1 MTEKNNEKLI
11 LLIEEEP
18 KEMNSKSFDEDAG
31 FVLHKRKKSGIL
43 ISLGLMFAL
52 LVLAGVMLAGLS
64 RIFDSGETQK
74 EFSIN
79 DFSEFQRGRIS
90 GNILGAM
97 NEKNIIDLKE
107 HAYKP
112 KADIKQ
118 KIKERSVSSRN
129 LNAKKDE
136 EILAKYAS
144 AVDPASLESV
154 ISGNPRA
161 ARRHFV
167 PGSSDSNRGK
177 GGVFIKGEE
186 KSDETEKKLSLHNV
200 KIRVRLE
207 FSIRS
212 TAPGTVVAVV
222 TEDND
227 KIEQGAK
234 FYGRASGHAN
244 KRTQLIFDR
253 VIIGGESYRVKGFA
267 IQGRDP
273 GIESEVTDISKE
285 NLDPVV
291 KQGVAKTLSG
301 VAVGVAGGAHSIA
314 GEAAGNTINPASSEV
329 QRQHEANR
337 LKHEYRVPAGTS
349 FFVYLE

>member
-1 MTEKNNEKLI
+1 MEKKNEKLSM
-11 LLIEEEP
+11 LLEEIEQKESPLKNFEEE
-18 KEMNSKSFDEDAG
+18 G
-31 FVLHKRKKSGIL
+31 FEKHGRKRSVIVVF
-43 ISLGLMFAL
+43 LGVSMFL
-52 LVLAGVMLAGLS
+52 LVLAGLALS
-64 RIFDSGETQK
+64 AFSEMFERDGSGET
-74 EFSIN
+74 FSFN
-79 DFSEFQRGRIS
+79 DYSEFQKGKLT
-90 GNILGAM
+90 GNILNAM
-97 NEKNIIDLKE
+97 NERVQRDLKNE
-107 HAYKP
+107 EIIKNVEPKP
-112 KADIKQ
+112 VKQ
-118 KIKERSVSSRN
+118 MKKSTGRN
-129 LNAKKDE
+129 LNTKKDE

-144 AVDPASLESV
+144 AIDPASSGSV
-154 ISGNPRA
+154 FSENPRA

-186 KSDETEKKLSLHNV
+186 KKEGTEKKLDLHNV

-222 TEDND
+222 TEGND
-227 KIEQGAK
+227 KIEQGSK

-244 KRTQLIFDR
+244 KRTQLLFDR
-253 VIIGGESYRVKGFA
+253 VVIGGASYSVKGFA

-291 KQGVAKTLSG
+291 KQGIAKTLSG

-329 QRQHEANR
+329 QRQQEANR
-337 LKHEYRVPAGTS
+337 LRHEYRVPAGTS